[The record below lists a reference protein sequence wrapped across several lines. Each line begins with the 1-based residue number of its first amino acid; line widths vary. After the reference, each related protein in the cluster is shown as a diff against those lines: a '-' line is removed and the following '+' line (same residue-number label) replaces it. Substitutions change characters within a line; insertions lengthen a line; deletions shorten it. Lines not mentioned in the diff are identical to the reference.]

1 MNLLIRH
8 WVFNLPQFHDKTCVS
23 ISLTFVLTCCHHQ
36 WHAQVILTWTDDATD
51 PQFAISTQA
60 LRILEAARD
69 AKGRRL
75 TVHKLHQPDP
85 VVRKS

>member
-1 MNLLIRH
+1 MLGIFEDIDFLFFFLFSLIRH
-8 WVFNLPQFHDKTCVS
+8 FLCYFFHFHTVF
-23 ISLTFVLTCCHHQ
+23 
-36 WHAQVILTWTDDATD
+36 AQVILTWTDDAAD
-51 PQFAISTQA
+51 PQFAISAQA

-85 VVRKS
+85 VVWK

>member
-1 MNLLIRH
+1 MCNF
-8 WVFNLPQFHDKTCVS
+8 VFSL
-23 ISLTFVLTCCHHQ
+23 SLTLATKHFVLFLPRFFLSLVATTISM
-36 WHAQVILTWTDDATD
+36 HAQVILTWTDDATD

-85 VVRKS
+85 VVCN